1 MPTSHESEQFI
12 YDAIQNGLQN
22 KPGPTY
28 KWNSTQKLYEYSNT
42 LYPNKNYTKTFDPDS
57 FMDRGDV
64 IHFGNDDYRN
74 NNKMIFDG
82 KKLINLDTDVDDYGG
97 VPPDFVVGDNDGEFN
112 IGDFSDVIDHNSINW
127 LSKDKLKEIELYEKN
142 GTIKGKVT
150 IQNKLWKID
159 FEVHE
164 DTEFNTGYGRHYSR
178 KYKCILEDDNIY
190 IDINPS
196 TKYSV
201 KSIEDQ
207 DNSKLVDLIKNNNEA
222 SIISH
227 YGKNFS
233 WFLYQVT
240 KESKFSEYEHKISE
254 SKFPITWR
262 KRGSSYDCET
272 IILDQESF
280 DRYAKN
286 EKELDKVYINEIIGY
301 PIKIEIIKNNNDA
314 LMSRLKEHI
323 NKLVENYDDVKK
335 RHPVNYEGGS
345 SLTMYL

>member
-1 MPTSHESEQFI
+1 MPVIHESDEFI
-12 YDAIQNGLQN
+12 YNAIHNES
-22 KPGPTY
+22 GPIY
-28 KWNSTQKLYEYSNT
+28 KWNPTRKLYEYSNT
-42 LYPNKNYTKTFDPDS
+42 LYPNKNYTKTFDPKS

-82 KKLINLDTDVDDYGG
+82 EKLINLDTDVDDYGG
-97 VPPDFVVGDNDGEFN
+97 LPSEFVVGDNEGEFN
-112 IGDFSDVIDHNSINW
+112 INDFEDLIDHNTINW

-150 IQNKLWKID
+150 IQNKLWKIH

-164 DTEFNTGYGRHYSR
+164 DVEFNTGYGRHYSR
-178 KYKCILEDDNIY
+178 KYNCVQEDDNIY
-190 IDINPS
+190 ININPN
-196 TKYSV
+196 TKYAL
-201 KSIEDQ
+201 KTIEDQ
-207 DNSKLVDLIKNNNEA
+207 DNKKLVDLIKDNNEV

-240 KESKFSEYEHKISE
+240 KESKISEYNQIISN
-254 SKFPITWR
+254 FPITWR
-262 KRGSSYDCET
+262 KRGSAYDCET
-272 IILDQESF
+272 LILDQESF
-280 DRYAKN
+280 DRYMKVDQ
-286 EKELDKVYINEIIGY
+286 KDLDKVYINEIIGY
-301 PIKIEIIKNNNDA
+301 PIKIEAIKNNNDE
-314 LMSRLKEHI
+314 LMNRLKEHI
-323 NKLVENYDDVKK
+323 NELVENYDDVKK

>member
-1 MPTSHESEQFI
+1 MPTLHEADEFI
-12 YDAIQNGLQN
+12 YNSLQNGLES
-22 KPGPTY
+22 KSGPTY
-28 KWNSTQKLYEYSNT
+28 KWNSTRKLYEYSNT
-42 LYPNKNYTKTFDPDS
+42 LYPNKHYTKTFDPNS

-82 KKLINLDTDVDDYGG
+82 EKLIDLDTDVDDYGG
-97 VPPDFVVGDNDGEFN
+97 VPPEFVVGDNEGEFN
-112 IGDFSDVIDHNSINW
+112 IGDFQDVIDHNTINW

-142 GTIKGKVT
+142 GIIKGRVT

-159 FEVHE
+159 FEIHE

-178 KYKCILEDDNIY
+178 KYNCILEDDNIY
-190 IDINPS
+190 ININPN

-207 DNSKLVDLIKNNNEA
+207 DNSKLVDLIKNNNEV

-240 KESKFSEYEHKISE
+240 KESKLGEFKIEE
-254 SKFPITWR
+254 SNFPITWR

-272 IILDQESF
+272 LILDQESF
-280 DRYAKN
+280 DKYIKIDQ
-286 EKELDKVYINEIIGY
+286 KDSDKVYINEIIGY
-301 PIKIEIIKNNNDA
+301 PIKIDLIKNNNDA
-314 LMSRLKEHI
+314 LMNRLKEHF

-345 SLTMYL
+345 SLTMYM